1 MTSSLTGPSAAP
13 LSGKAPK
20 QLIVLLHGYGS
31 NGDDLY
37 GLVPAVAP
45 HFPDAQFLA
54 PNAPYPCE
62 MNPFG
67 GYQWFGLREH
77 TYQAMFGGAHEA
89 EPILDAYLTKQLA
102 HFGLPDAKLALVGFS
117 QGTMMALH
125 VGLRRPNA
133 AAGIVGFSGLLV
145 GDQALKREIKS
156 KPPVC
161 LIHGTMD
168 AVVPFFA
175 MQSSETALKACDVPV
190 ETHPRPGL
198 SHSIDAEGIDIAVKF
213 LKRAF
218 AQ

>member
-1 MTSSLTGPSAAP
+1 MTTTLTGPSAAP
-13 LSGKAPK
+13 LSGKKPR

-31 NGDDLY
+31 NGDDLFS
-37 GLVPAVAP
+37 LVPELAKA
-45 HFPDAQFLA
+45 FPDAQFLS

-67 GYQWFGLREH
+67 GYQWFGLREY

-89 EPILDAYLTKQLA
+89 EPILDAYLTEQLA
-102 HFGLPDAKLALVGFS
+102 RFNLKDSQMALAGFS

-145 GDQALKREIKS
+145 GDRALAREIKS

-168 AVVPFFA
+168 TVVPFFA
-175 MQSSETALKACDVPV
+175 MQTSENALKACGVPV
-190 ETHPRPGL
+190 ETHARPGL
-198 SHSIDAEGIDIAVKF
+198 PHSIDGEGINIALKF
-213 LKRAF
+213 LKGVLK
-218 AQ
+218 